1 MKTDFER
8 RYFRMARF
16 SFKWLTA
23 LAALSLLSIAAF
35 AQTTGPT
42 GQLSL
47 GVSPTTV
54 SAGGTVTVF
63 GSITN
68 TSSKS
73 EKVTINYDVVGPCN
87 YTDNYTVKVTLRP
100 GETRTASTSYTVP
113 ACAGDYTVTATATSG
128 GAVLDVKSATVT
140 AQ

>member
-1 MKTDFER
+1 
-8 RYFRMARF
+8 MARF
-16 SFKWLTA
+16 SFKWLAA

-35 AQTTGPT
+35 AQTAGPAA
-42 GQLSL
+42 QLSI

-87 YTDNYTVKVTLRP
+87 FTDTYTVKVTLRA
-100 GETRTASTSYTVP
+100 GETRTGSTSYTV
-113 ACAGDYTVTATATSG
+113 
-128 GAVLDVKSATVT
+128 
-140 AQ
+140 

>member
-1 MKTDFER
+1 ME
-8 RYFRMARF
+8 RF

-23 LAALSLLSIAAF
+23 LAALSLLSVAAL
-35 AQTTGPT
+35 AQTSGPA

-47 GVSPTTV
+47 GVTPTTV
-54 SAGGTVTVF
+54 SAGSTVTVF

-87 YTDNYTVKVTLRP
+87 YTDTYSVKVTLRP
-100 GETRTASTSYTVP
+100 GETRTASNSYTAP
-113 ACAGDYTVTATATSG
+113 ACAGDYTITATATSG

-140 AQ
+140 VQ

>member
-1 MKTDFER
+1 
-8 RYFRMARF
+8 MARF
-16 SFKWLTA
+16 SFKWLAA

-35 AQTTGPT
+35 AQTAGPT
-42 GQLSL
+42 AQTSL
-47 GVSPTTV
+47 GVTPTTV
-54 SAGGTVTVF
+54 SGGGTVTVF

-87 YTDNYTVKVTLRP
+87 YTDAYTVKLTLRP
-100 GETRTASTSYTVP
+100 GETRTSSNSYAVP
-113 ACAGDYTVTATATSG
+113 ACAGDYVITATAISG
-128 GAVLDVKSATVT
+128 GTVLDTKSVTLT